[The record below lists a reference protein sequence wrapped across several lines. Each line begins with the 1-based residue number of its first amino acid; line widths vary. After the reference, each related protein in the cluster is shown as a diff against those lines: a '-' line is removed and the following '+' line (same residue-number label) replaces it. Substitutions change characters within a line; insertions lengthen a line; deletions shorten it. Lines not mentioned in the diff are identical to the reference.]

1 MGKVKI
7 RYYTIKNGNGFWQPN
22 ARMKA
27 VGFEPVPCGKDGSDA
42 WKKAELWNDHWDR
55 VKNGVEPAPTDIQN
69 MRPMDAEELTIYP
82 PGSIGD
88 AFKRYRRLEVWR
100 EKAPRTRDDWF
111 RGWAYIKPIFGDVDP
126 GTVDLEMID
135 GWRSDI
141 QKAKGIHEAWIAL
154 KYWRALWNV
163 MKGFKMCGADPSK
176 GLVNTSAKGRTETWQ
191 EGEIVRICKQ
201 AWREGYYGLSAAV
214 AVIWDTQFSPVD
226 VRLLTPSQRVEND
239 VFDTSRAK
247 TPKATLGTLSK
258 RSVALLDAYIK
269 QFGAELHND
278 APIFRNRSGSPY
290 TKDKLAEDFRLVRQ
304 IVLAGEVRQMRDMRR
319 SGAVEAA
326 AGDVSATA
334 LAAKMANSINQSK
347 RLQDTYM
354 PKRTATVK
362 LADEARRRG
371 RTRLRG
377 NEK

>member
-1 MGKVKI
+1 
-7 RYYTIKNGNGFWQPN
+7 
-22 ARMKA
+22 
-27 VGFEPVPCGKDGSDA
+27 
-42 WKKAELWNDHWDR
+42 
-55 VKNGVEPAPTDIQN
+55 
-69 MRPMDAEELTIYP
+69 
-82 PGSIGD
+82 
-88 AFKRYRRLEVWR
+88 
-100 EKAPRTRDDWF
+100 
-111 RGWAYIKPIFGDVDP
+111 
-126 GTVDLEMID
+126 
-135 GWRSDI
+135 
-141 QKAKGIHEAWIAL
+141 
-154 KYWRALWNV
+154 
-163 MKGFKMCGADPSK
+163 
-176 GLVNTSAKGRTETWQ
+176 
-191 EGEIVRICKQ
+191 
-201 AWREGYYGLSAAV
+201 
-214 AVIWDTQFSPVD
+214 VIWDTQFSPVD
-226 VRLLTPSQRVEND
+226 VRLLTPSQRVESD